1 MPTKVPMKVH
11 KRGVS
16 ARTTNAFIVSG
27 ESADSNTCRGSVAER
42 TRNSPMAFCRR
53 SGKGIIDVFCP
64 ATTNMTARV
73 INVGSTP
80 ITRAGVSRALS
91 VVSI

>member
-27 ESADSNTCRGSVAER
+27 KVRTVTLVADLWPNVPV
-42 TRNSPMAFCRR
+42 NSPMAFCRR
-53 SGKGIIDVFCP
+53 SGKGLLMYLPRHNEHD
-64 ATTNMTARV
+64 
-73 INVGSTP
+73 G
-80 ITRAGVSRALS
+80 
-91 VVSI
+91 